1 MKVRTDYVSNSS
13 SSSFVIDKDAAKA
26 AKMFLEDFG
35 SYLTNCCASETLGE
49 TFHVGVIEKG
59 SGDEWHDWMT
69 PEHFAEVYTQGE
81 YDCDTD
87 THAKPKDPND
97 IVSLSFDC
105 DDWDNQGMMYLVF
118 LYKYF
123 KKFGFRPDASDSE
136 KEFPPKENDS
146 FLGKILDRLSP
157 NSSLEAV
164 CTGESI

>member
-13 SSSFVIDKDAAKA
+13 SSSFVIEKEAAKA

-35 SYLTNCCASETLGE
+35 SYLTDCCASDTLGE

-59 SGDEWHDWMT
+59 SGDDWHDWMT
-69 PEHFAEVYTQGE
+69 PEHFAEVYVQGE
-81 YDCDTD
+81 YDCGTD
-87 THAKPKDPND
+87 THKTPRNPDD

-105 DDWDNQGMMYLVF
+105 DDWDRQGMVYLVF

-123 KKFGFRPDASDSE
+123 KKFGFEPDASNSE
-136 KEFPPKENDS
+136 QKFPPKENDS

-157 NSSLEAV
+157 STPGEA
-164 CTGESI
+164 THEDSH